1 MSDIA
6 DRIRKIIVEK
16 LGVKDSK
23 VLPDASFIN
32 DLGADSLDSV
42 EIVMALEE
50 EFGIEF
56 ADADAET
63 IKTFGDAVEFI
74 SNAR

>member
-16 LGVKDSK
+16 LGVEDSK

-56 ADADAET
+56 ADDDAET

>member
-16 LGVKDSK
+16 LGVEDSK
-23 VLPDASFIN
+23 VRPDASFIN

-50 EFGIEF
+50 EFGNEF
-56 ADADAET
+56 ADDDAET